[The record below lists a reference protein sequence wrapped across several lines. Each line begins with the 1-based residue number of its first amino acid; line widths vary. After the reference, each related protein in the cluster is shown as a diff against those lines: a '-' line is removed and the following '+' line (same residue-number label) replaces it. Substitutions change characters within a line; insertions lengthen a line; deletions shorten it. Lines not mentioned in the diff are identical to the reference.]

1 MTTNNELEKMLTDV
15 VKYDVREY
23 GKSAYKMREYVL
35 HTHPH
40 LTITTTDKDVSC
52 VSIPSC
58 TVFGIDLK
66 ITRLSDSLHVVI
78 KDYYGTKSGDLLVS
92 LGNDVE

>member
-1 MTTNNELEKMLTDV
+1 MTTNTELEKMLTDI

-23 GKSAYKMREYVL
+23 GKSAYKMREYVI
-35 HTHPH
+35 HTNPR

-52 VSIPSC
+52 ASIPSC

-66 ITRLSDSLHVVI
+66 MTRLSNSLHVVV
-78 KDYYGTKSGDLLVS
+78 KDYYGMKSGDLLVS
-92 LGNDVE
+92 LDNDVE